1 MQGWQKRRTVYY
13 MVAVLMMVMAFTML
27 GCDGDDDFESVEA
40 DELENKTFIFPDGQA
55 FDFPGQRVTLE
66 VRALRESLNANSRSA
81 RFILTTPAGTARG
94 EIRVDEDDFI
104 SGGLDLSPES
114 ECEITIVTT
123 DIPQYTDLVGQIVQF
138 RPCDVDN
145 STGAL
150 RLVNDAGEESLSLP
164 PS

>member
-1 MQGWQKRRTVYY
+1 MQSWEKHRAICYKV
-13 MVAVLMMVMAFTML
+13 VVLIIVMAFTIL
-27 GCDGDDDFESVEA
+27 GCDGDNNFDNAEIN
-40 DELENKTFIFPDGQA
+40 ELENKTFIFPDGQA
-55 FDFPGQRVTLE
+55 LDFPGQRVTLE
-66 VRALRESLNANSRSA
+66 VRTLRERLGSRVA
-81 RFILTTPAGTARG
+81 RFILTAPAGTARG
-94 EIRVDEDDFI
+94 EISVDEDDFL

-123 DIPQYTDLVGQIVQF
+123 DIPQYTVGATLQF

-150 RLVNDAGEESLSLP
+150 RLVNDADEESISLP